1 MDRCLGSFTVFTK
14 EDFEGEW
21 VRVASGGFGQVYQV
35 KHKRWRM
42 VYAVKCSPC
51 LLPDSSS
58 DSMNCL
64 VEEAAK
70 MEKIKFQHIVS
81 IYGICNSPLGIV
93 MEYMAQG
100 SLETVLP
107 THKLSWQL
115 KFRIIHETGLAMNF
129 LHSMTPPLLHLDLKP
144 GNILLDGNMH
154 VKISD
159 FGLSRWME
167 QSSRMQYI
175 ERSALRGTLSYIP
188 PEIFLHSTRP
198 PGTEYDVYSFGI
210 VIWEVLMQKKPY
222 SGDNM
227 MAIIVGISAGRRPCL
242 ESVCV
247 EWPGE
252 CQQMVDL
259 MKRCWDQDPKKRPRF
274 TDIPVETDML
284 LSLMQSLVVDPEN
297 ERLVRKMS
305 HKPTVSGSQKV
316 RKIHAIPWEMLSS
329 TLAGLESFIMAKEV
343 CRAQENGLTLLHLMV
358 AQGNVEKVKFLLSQ
372 EANVDSQLDCG
383 YTPLIVAVQKRSPE
397 ICSVLLERGADV
409 NMADKD
415 GWSPLHFAAQ
425 NGDDRTVRL
434 LLDHRARADS
444 QEHEGWTP
452 LHLASQNNF
461 ENVARVLL
469 SRQADPN
476 CQENDGRTALH
487 VAACFGHVS
496 LVKLLASQ
504 GADLER
510 KQKNHQTSLHFAV
523 ERGKFRVVQYLLKSG
538 ASVNCLDEN
547 LYSPL
552 HMAAVKGKYLICE
565 KLIKYGANVDLRT
578 DKGWTPLHL
587 ACLKGHIEIIR
598 LLRDNHA
605 KLNVKGGMD
614 WTPLHVAT
622 RYSEE
627 SVVCELLRSGVNPN
641 ITEKSEWTPLHLA
654 VQRGAFL
661 SIINLLEHRA
671 DVNVKNK
678 VGWTPLHL
686 AVLSGNVAIIKTLI
700 KAGAGLDVED
710 MTGCTP
716 LRLAIRNQKQS
727 IATLLQ
733 GEDLPVNNMGNR
745 VTWSGEK
752 A

>member
-1 MDRCLGSFTVFTK
+1 MGRLVTLAWETVVIDPGGGWVYRASLGYR
-14 EDFEGEW
+14 GC
-21 VRVASGGFGQVYQV
+21 SGSLGV
-35 KHKRWRM
+35 
-42 VYAVKCSPC
+42 
-51 LLPDSSS
+51 
-58 DSMNCL
+58 MNCL

-81 IYGICNSPLGIV
+81 IYGICNSPPGIV

-107 THKLSWQL
+107 THKFSWQL

-144 GNILLDGNMH
+144 GNILLDGNRH

-188 PEIFLHSTRP
+188 PEMFLHSTRP
-198 PGTEYDVYSFGI
+198 PGPEYDVYSFGI

-222 SGDNM
+222 SGANM

-242 ESVCV
+242 ESICD

-297 ERLVRKMS
+297 ERLVRKVS
-305 HKPTVSGSQKV
+305 HKPTLSGMESWSISREVDGRDRQNLFLFLQ
-316 RKIHAIPWEMLSS
+316 RILSC
-329 TLAGLESFIMAKEV
+329 LQQMEV
-343 CRAQENGLTLLHLMV
+343 LAQENGLTLLHLV
-358 AQGNVEKVKFLLSQ
+358 VIQGNVEKVKFLLSQ
-372 EANVDSQLDCG
+372 EANLDSQLVCG
-383 YTPLIVAVQKRSPE
+383 YTPLIVAVQKRLPE
-397 ICSVLLERGADV
+397 ICSVLIEHGADV

-425 NGDDRTVRL
+425 NGDDRIVRL
-434 LLDHRARADS
+434 LLDHQAQADS

-487 VAACFGHVS
+487 VAACFGHIS

-510 KQKNHQTSLHFAV
+510 KQKNHRTPLHFAV

-538 ASVNCLDEN
+538 ASVNCLDKN
-547 LYSPL
+547 HYSAL

-578 DKGWTPLHL
+578 DKEWTPLHL
-587 ACLKGHIEIIR
+587 ACFKGHIEIIR

-627 SVVCELLRSGVNPN
+627 TVVCELLRSEVDPN

-654 VQRGAFL
+654 VQRGTFL
-661 SIINLLEHRA
+661 SIINLLEHKA
-671 DVNVKNK
+671 DINVKNK

-700 KAGAGLDVED
+700 KAGAVLEVED

-716 LRLAIRNQKQS
+716 FQLAIRNQKQS
-727 IATLLQ
+727 IAILLQ
-733 GEDLPVNNMGNR
+733 GQDLPVNNMGSR

>member
-58 DSMNCL
+58 DRASMNCL

-93 MEYMAQG
+93 MEYVAQG

-188 PEIFLHSTRP
+188 PEMFLHSTRP

-305 HKPTVSGSQKV
+305 HKPTVSGSQKTDF
-316 RKIHAIPWEMLSS
+316 ADSLTSE
-329 TLAGLESFIMAKEV
+329 AEGLESFKEV

-358 AQGNVEKVKFLLSQ
+358 VQGNVEKVKFLLSQ

-487 VAACFGHVS
+487 VAASFGHVS

-510 KQKNHQTSLHFAV
+510 KQKNHWTSLHFAV

-587 ACLKGHIEIIR
+587 ACFKGHIEIIC

-627 SVVCELLRSGVNPN
+627 SVVCELLRSGVDPN

-716 LRLAIRNQKQS
+716 LQLAIRNQKQS

-752 A
+752 S